1 MVKTGFREIEY
12 LNRKLTYLHTGAIIY
27 AKELVGIC
35 QNLQIYGEHN
45 MSVSYKK
52 LWKLLIDKNM
62 IKKQLREQAGLTTNV
77 IAKLGKDENVSTEVL
92 CKICKALDCGLEDI
106 IEIIPDEEKQSNGK

>member
-1 MVKTGFREIEY
+1 
-12 LNRKLTYLHTGAIIY
+12 
-27 AKELVGIC
+27 
-35 QNLQIYGEHN
+35 

-92 CKICKALDCGLEDI
+92 CKICKALDCNLDDI
-106 IEIIPDEEKQSNGK
+106 IEIIPDEEKQSNGER